1 MSTPST
7 YTVLWID
14 DDTNIVESTKMI
26 ADEYNL
32 ILEHYT
38 NWHEAEC
45 SLRKNFTEY
54 SAIILDANC
63 KLRPLEP
70 EKEEFITAVLPQLLQ
85 IFGEKQ
91 TAIPWYILSAGTMSN
106 FSTTVNGAAASR
118 ERYAEEWGEMMYLK
132 DVPEDNSRNARFLFD
147 RISTI
152 AKYQGTNVVLYRHK
166 DVFDYIGDDSV
177 VDKRARKIML
187 KMLSALYYPE
197 ENIKYEYA
205 GNPLRKVMEYLFHS
219 AKRWGLLT
227 PDVYDKD
234 GHCNLQ
240 DASRYLSGLN
250 ARGFDKND
258 KGKISHIAR
267 WGNPGR
273 NKDGKGGDF
282 VFPEEIGQ
290 ISRAI
295 LNFSNADS
303 HTEEEDIPY
312 LIEEN
317 KKEVFFGYVLL
328 LCHLIKFFGQYVEA
342 HSDVKANI
350 ANQRTMPLEE
360 TPKKSPE
367 RKNLSPK
374 RETPKIELPNKEDIL
389 KNTYLIQKDS
399 NGNFY
404 CGRCKLSS
412 AIVLKSGMVK
422 IVELKD
428 NDGDYA
434 ETYPY
439 IALKVTLP

>member
-1 MSTPST
+1 MSTPTT

-14 DDTNIVESTKMI
+14 DDTSIVESTKMI

-38 NWHEAEC
+38 NWQQAES

-118 ERYAEEWGEMMYLK
+118 ERYSEEWGEMMYLK

-152 AKYQGTNVVLYRHK
+152 AKDQGTNIVLCRHK
-166 DVFDYIGDDSV
+166 DVFNYIGDNSV

-187 KMLSALYYPE
+187 KMLSTLYYPE

-205 GNPLRKVMEYLFHS
+205 GNPLRKVMEYLFRS
-219 AKRWGLLT
+219 ARKWGLLT
-227 PDVYDKD
+227 TDIFDKD
-234 GHCNLQ
+234 DHFVLL
-240 DASRYLSGLN
+240 DANRYLSGLN
-250 ARGFDKND
+250 IYCYNGRELKH
-258 KGKISHIAR
+258 KAR
-267 WGNPGR
+267 WGNPGTG
-273 NKDGKGGDF
+273 KDGKGGDC
-282 VFPEEIGQ
+282 VFPSEIGE
-290 ISRAI
+290 IGRAI
-295 LNFSNADS
+295 LNFSNSDS
-303 HTEEEDIPY
+303 HTEEEDVPY

-328 LCHLIKFFGQYVEA
+328 LCHVIKFFGQYVEA
-342 HSDVKANI
+342 HNDIKANM
-350 ANQRTMPLEE
+350 ANQRIMPLEE
-360 TPKKSPE
+360 MPKKTSG
-367 RKNLSPK
+367 RKNSSPK
-374 RETPKIELPNKEDIL
+374 REVPKIELPNKEDIL
-389 KNTYLIQKDS
+389 KNVYLIQRDC

-412 AIVLKSGMVK
+412 DIALKSGMVK
-422 IVELKD
+422 IVELID
-428 NDGDYA
+428 NTGDDA
-434 ETYPY
+434 DTYPY
-439 IALKVTLP
+439 IAVKVTQS